1 MVQKIVVISYE
12 RYAVSKSQQ
21 RDKSG
26 ESSRDNDNL
35 VCFFMIPNSINHNQ
49 RADSQ
54 IPAWIKKTNT
64 K

>member
-54 IPAWIKKTNT
+54 IPA
-64 K
+64 